1 MSEDHGT
8 APTLEA
14 LRQAREAQD
23 SALRWMRRLGPA
35 LTIAVTLSVL
45 RTEPSI
51 GPSGQGLFISLALV
65 GFALGAYGSLAAERG
80 SWLHTASAVLLV
92 SGAVSLVWAQ
102 SGRTGFF
109 ALVTALVVLVRKM
122 PTRLAV
128 ALSTVT
134 MSILVLAA
142 MTSSHLS
149 PFSALLVVSA
159 IGGYCVITLLA
170 ARLRQANLKA
180 EQLLT
185 ELEGTRAAEALAAAL
200 AERQHLAREM
210 HDVLA
215 HSLSGLMLQLEG
227 ARLLAASSPNDPR
240 LPGALER
247 AHQLGKTGLDE
258 ARHAIGMLRDDEL
271 PGPDRLPDLTRR
283 FEEDRGVPCRLTVDG
298 AALELG
304 SEARLALYRVAQEAL
319 TNIAKHAEA
328 ERVEVNLDYRPE
340 AVVLTV
346 EDFAAEPVRSDAVP
360 DDLSV
365 AGSDPVS
372 GSGASSGNEGY
383 GLAGMRERAEL
394 LGGTLTAGATENG
407 FRVLLEVPA

>member
-1 MSEDHGT
+1 MVSEDHGT

-35 LTIAVTLSVL
+35 LAIAVTLSVL
-45 RTEPSI
+45 RTEPGV
-51 GPSGQGLFISLALV
+51 GPSGQGLFISLALA

-92 SGAVSLVWAQ
+92 TGAVSLVWAQ

-149 PFSALLVVSA
+149 PLSAMLVVSA
-159 IGGYCVITLLA
+159 IGGYCLITLLA

-185 ELEGTRAAEALAAAL
+185 ELEGTRAAEARAAAL

-328 ERVEVNLDYRPE
+328 ERVEVSLDYRSE

-346 EDFAAEPVRSDAVP
+346 EDFAAEPVRSDAAP
-360 DDLSV
+360 DDAAV
-365 AGSDPVS
+365 TGSGDGS
-372 GSGASSGNEGY
+372 GSASEGY

-394 LGGTLTAGATENG
+394 LGGTLTAGATESG

>member
-1 MSEDHGT
+1 MVSEDHGT

-35 LTIAVTLSVL
+35 LAIAVTLSVL
-45 RTEPSI
+45 RTEPGV
-51 GPSGQGLFISLALV
+51 GPSGQGLFISLALA

-92 SGAVSLVWAQ
+92 TGAVSLVWAQ

-149 PFSALLVVSA
+149 PLSAMLVVSA
-159 IGGYCVITLLA
+159 IGGYCLITLLA

-185 ELEGTRAAEALAAAL
+185 ELEGTRAAEARAAAL

-328 ERVEVNLDYRPE
+328 ERVEVSLDYRPE

-346 EDFAAEPVRSDAVP
+346 EDFAAEPVRSDAAP
-360 DDLSV
+360 DDAAV
-365 AGSDPVS
+365 TGSGDGS
-372 GSGASSGNEGY
+372 GSASEGY

-394 LGGTLTAGATENG
+394 LGGTLTAGATESG